1 MDLDRTLGIY
11 AELAVKVALNVQPGQ
26 RVLII
31 GPLANGGASL
41 EAAPL
46 ARQIAAA
53 AYRAGSPLV
62 ETIYGDEVQ
71 QSLRFKHAPRESF
84 SSFSAWLPN
93 ALAEHVGAGHAVLS
107 ISANN
112 PDLLQAEPPDLV
124 SALLQSTAREMRPFR
139 EQVSRNETNWAVVAA
154 ASAGWAEKIFPG
166 VPTSEAVAKLWEAI
180 ARMCRLDAPD
190 PLAAWE
196 AHLGNLA
203 ARSEYLNSKRYAAL
217 KYTGPGTDLTL
228 GLPDGHI
235 WVSGRSASR
244 NGIPFTANLPTEEV
258 FTIAHKD
265 RWTERFVPSKPLSY
279 GSTWIDGFRCSS
291 RTRREHDGRENA
303 DTLQRLL
310 DTDEGRGAW
319 GGRVCAAHS
328 PIAQSGLLYYNT
340 LFDENAAS
348 HVALGNAYK
357 FTLKGGNDMSDAE
370 FEQVG
375 GNRSGVHVDFMIGS
389 ADLDVDGVLASGAT
403 EPLMRKGEWAMVEVD
418 SRQSQVD
425 SPESGAQIALSK
437 AGGQAWIRIGALSES
452 TSLKPISSGKM
463 PSAAPRRKRAVTQI
477 YSILAPARIPDCWN

>member
-1 MDLDRTLGIY
+1 MDLDRKLQIY

-26 RVLII
+26 RLLII

-71 QSLRFKHAPRESF
+71 QSLRFKYAPRESF
-84 SSFSAWLPN
+84 GSFSAWLPD
-93 ALAEHVGAGHAVLS
+93 ALAEHVSAGHAVLS
-107 ISANN
+107 ISAND
-112 PDLLQAEPPDLV
+112 PDLLQGESPDLV
-124 SALLQSTAREMRPFR
+124 SALLQATAREMRPFR
-139 EQVSRNETNWAVVAA
+139 EKVSRNDTNWAVVAA

-166 VPTSEAVAKLWEAI
+166 LPTAEAMSKLWDAI
-180 ARMCRLDAPD
+180 GRMCRLDTPD

-196 AHLGNLA
+196 THLGNLA
-203 ARSEYLNSKRYAAL
+203 ARSEYLNSKRYSAL
-217 KYTGPGTDLTL
+217 KYTGPGTDLML
-228 GLPDGHI
+228 GLPEGHI

-265 RWTERFVPSKPLSY
+265 RVDGTVRASKPLSY
-279 GSTWIDGFRCSS
+279 GSTLIDGFSV
-291 RTRREHDGRENA
+291 TFEHGRVVKMTAEKNA

-310 DTDEGRGAW
+310 DTDEGARRLGEVAL
-319 GGRVCAAHS
+319 VPHSS

-370 FEQVG
+370 FERAG

-389 ADLDVDGVLASGAT
+389 ADLDVDGVLPNGSQ
-403 EPLMRKGEWAMVEVD
+403 EPLRRKGEWA
-418 SRQSQVD
+418 S
-425 SPESGAQIALSK
+425 
-437 AGGQAWIRIGALSES
+437 
-452 TSLKPISSGKM
+452 
-463 PSAAPRRKRAVTQI
+463 
-477 YSILAPARIPDCWN
+477 

>member
-1 MDLDRTLGIY
+1 MDFERKLQLY

-26 RVLII
+26 RVMII

-46 ARQIAAA
+46 AREIAAA

-62 ETIYGDEVQ
+62 ETIYGDEIQ
-71 QSLRFKHAPRESF
+71 QSIRFKHAARESF
-84 SSFSAWLPN
+84 GTFSSWLPG
-93 ALAEHVGAGHAVLS
+93 ALSEHVRAGHAVLS
-107 ISANN
+107 ISAND

-124 SALLQSTAREMRPFR
+124 SALLQATAREMRPFR
-139 EQVSRNETNWAVVAA
+139 EQVSRNDTNWAVVAA
-154 ASAGWAEKIFPG
+154 ASSGWAEKIYPG
-166 VPTSEAVAKLWEAI
+166 LPTSDAVARLWEAI
-180 ARMCRLDAPD
+180 ARMCRLDTPD

-203 ARSEYLNSKRYAAL
+203 ARSEYLNSKRYSAL

-244 NGIPFTANLPTEEV
+244 AGVPFTANLPTEEV

-265 RWTERFVPSKPLSY
+265 RVEGTVRASKPLSY
-279 GSTWIDGFRCSS
+279 GSTLIDGFTVTFER
-291 RTRREHDGRENA
+291 GRIVKMTAEKNA

-310 DTDEGRGAW
+310 DTDEGARRLGEVAL
-319 GGRVCAAHS
+319 VPHSS
-328 PIAQSGLLYYNT
+328 PISQSGLLYYNT

-370 FEQVG
+370 FEKAG

-389 ADLDVDGVLASGAT
+389 GDLDVDGVLPNGSV
-403 EPLMRKGEWAMVEVD
+403 EPLMRKGEWA
-418 SRQSQVD
+418 
-425 SPESGAQIALSK
+425 G
-437 AGGQAWIRIGALSES
+437 
-452 TSLKPISSGKM
+452 
-463 PSAAPRRKRAVTQI
+463 
-477 YSILAPARIPDCWN
+477 